1 MMIELDPQLDDLLI
15 KVGTKS
21 TRHTPTTFLY
31 DHLVETWR
39 LLKFFECSED
49 VCNAGLF
56 HSIYGTQ
63 VFKPSMIPI
72 KNRYDVQELIGKEA
86 ENLVFLFHI
95 TPHVRFDHFVMM
107 SEPIRSHLITIE
119 YANMMEQ
126 KSNWDNPKFHPYLPW
141 TNIQN

>member
-1 MMIELDPQLDDLLI
+1 MMIELDPHLDDLLI
-15 KVGTKS
+15 KVGTKHQ
-21 TRHTPTTFLY
+21 RHTPTTILY
-31 DHLVETWR
+31 DHLIETWKI
-39 LLKFFECSED
+39 LKCFECSED

-63 VFKPSMIPI
+63 VFKPSMIPTN
-72 KNRYDVQELIGKEA
+72 NRHDVQDLIGEEA

-126 KSNWDNPKFHPYLPW
+126 KINWDNPNFHPYLPW
-141 TNIQN
+141 TNKQN